1 MKLAVVLSL
10 VASVGCAS
18 IALAGTPTKIW
29 EESSPWVAGNVYYGD
44 VVNDVYYAGQID
56 SGVLS
61 YTAAQTAG
69 TALVNSYQY
78 GVAAGTKSATKIGDS
93 VYFGGVASATD
104 SIKRLDSWN
113 AVTTMTTSTGA
124 PDAIVTDGTYI
135 YANEYP
141 SGNRNI
147 VRRYSISGANLTAD
161 WSIATGATRIRGVS
175 YYNGKVYA
183 ADGTNGIYELNASD
197 GSNATKIISWSGRTG
212 YHAARSGNTIFAT
225 GDNGS
230 LYQYTLSG
238 GTWNLTDTTDLGMG
252 ALYGIGVNSA
262 GTGLWV
268 SAANNK
274 VAYFS
279 TGAPVPEPS
288 SILAM
293 ASGLIGLV
301 GFGIRRKIA

>member
-1 MKLAVVLSL
+1 MKLVVLSL

-18 IALAGTPTKIW
+18 VALAGTPVKIW
-29 EESSPWVAGNVYYGD
+29 EETSPWAAGNVYYGD
-44 VVNDVYYAGQID
+44 VVNDVYYVGQID

-78 GVAAGTKSATKIGDS
+78 GTTAATKSATKVGDS
-93 VYFGGVASATD
+93 VYFAGSVTNN
-104 SIKRLDSWN
+104 IKRLDAWN
-113 AVTTMTTSTGA
+113 TVTPMNNSGA
-124 PDAIVTDGTYI
+124 SEAIASDGTYI
-135 YANEYP
+135 Y
-141 SGNRNI
+141 GNDTGTKNI
-147 VRRYSISGANLTAD
+147 VHRYSISGNDLSND
-161 WSIATGATRIRGVS
+161 WSTTITGLNRVRGVS
-175 YYNGKVYA
+175 YYNDKVYA
-183 ADGTNGIYELNASD
+183 VDGINGIYELNASD
-197 GSNATKIISWSGRTG
+197 GSNANKIISWSGMTG
-212 YHAARSGNTIFAT
+212 YQAVRRGNTIFAVA
-225 GDNGS
+225 DSGS
-230 LYQYTLSG
+230 LYQYTLSES
-238 GTWNLTDTTDLGMG
+238 TWNLTDTTALGMG
-252 ALYGIGVNSA
+252 ALYGVGVNSA

-268 SAANNK
+268 SAANTK